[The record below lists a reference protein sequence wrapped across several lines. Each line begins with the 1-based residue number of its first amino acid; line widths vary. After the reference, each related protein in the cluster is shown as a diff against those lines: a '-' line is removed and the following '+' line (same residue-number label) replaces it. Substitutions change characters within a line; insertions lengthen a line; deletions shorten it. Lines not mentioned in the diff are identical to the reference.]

1 VGVASKSTYPQKSW
15 RVLERV
21 LFSSPTTSLLVG
33 FSALLSDRS
42 HHVHGVSGNCSFV
55 QASLRPL
62 LEPCEMGE
70 VVLEPPLMDRDP
82 DSLEGGM
89 TCLRLCNLSACGHAA
104 ISSLDMEMCVWFK
117 LAG

>member
-1 VGVASKSTYPQKSW
+1 
-15 RVLERV
+15 
-21 LFSSPTTSLLVG
+21 
-33 FSALLSDRS
+33 
-42 HHVHGVSGNCSFV
+42 
-55 QASLRPL
+55 
-62 LEPCEMGE
+62 MGE